1 MAVSQGD
8 SILSEAINNYNDAN
22 CSKQIRMDLNVK
34 VEDLIKQSKLETI
47 KTKLNELDN
56 KKVGFFGKI
65 LGKDKELELQ
75 KEQLRLQK
83 EILESRATKKDED
96 RSAND
101 IMAKILSYQK
111 QNNGVIPEELSLVA
125 TQMGKVFK
133 IDNDVVRT
141 KVESQ
146 LTGGELVLYGKRE
159 SLFRRNTNI
168 MLQQQNEKLKQEL
181 QEIKQNPK
189 KSFREQGR
197 YIPRVT
203 DSVRVAYSQLKN
215 ISNSFNENNEYTR
228 DEMDLQQ

>member
-1 MAVSQGD
+1 
-8 SILSEAINNYNDAN
+8 
-22 CSKQIRMDLNVK
+22 MDLNAK

-47 KTKLNELDN
+47 KTKLNELDS

-83 EILESRATKKDED
+83 EILESRVIKKDED

-101 IMAKILSYQK
+101 IMAKIVLYQE
-111 QNNGVIPEELSLVA
+111 QNNGVLPDELSLVA

-146 LTGGELVLYGKRE
+146 LTGGELVPYGKRE

-181 QEIKQNPK
+181 QEIKQN
-189 KSFREQGR
+189 SGNNFREQSK
-197 YIPRVT
+197 YVPKVT
-203 DSVRVAYSQLKN
+203 DSVRVAYIQLKN
-215 ISNSFNENNEYTR
+215 ISSRFNADNENARE
-228 DEMDLQQ
+228 DMDLQQ

>member
-1 MAVSQGD
+1 M
-8 SILSEAINNYNDAN
+8 LSEAVNNYNDAS
-22 CSKQIRMDLNVK
+22 CSKQIRMDLNAK

-47 KTKLNELDN
+47 KTKLNELED

-83 EILESRATKKDED
+83 EILESKVTKRDED
-96 RSAND
+96 CGAND
-101 IMAKILSYQK
+101 IMAKIVLYQK
-111 QNNGVIPEELSLVA
+111 QNNGVIPDELNLVA
-125 TQMGKVFK
+125 VKMGKVFK

-146 LTGGELVLYGKRE
+146 LTGGELVPYGKRE

-181 QEIKQNPK
+181 QEIKQN
-189 KSFREQGR
+189 SGNNFREQSK
-197 YIPRVT
+197 YVPKVT
-203 DSVRVAYSQLKN
+203 DSVRVAYIQLKN
-215 ISNSFNENNEYTR
+215 ISSRFNADNENARE
-228 DEMDLQQ
+228 DMDLQQ